1 MFYGLNTM
9 LNTEDIQQLSN
20 KIRNIIKESP
30 ISDAEDNINALLQG
44 MFTKLELINR
54 EEFDVQTGVL
64 KRTREKLE
72 AMEEKLEALEAK
84 LGK

>member
-9 LNTEDIQQLSN
+9 LNTEDIQTLSN

>member
-1 MFYGLNTM
+1 M
-9 LNTEDIQQLSN
+9 LNTEDIQRLSN

>member
-1 MFYGLNTM
+1 MFYIFYTM
-9 LNTEDIQQLSN
+9 LNKEELQKLSN

>member
-1 MFYGLNTM
+1 M

>member
-1 MFYGLNTM
+1 M
-9 LNTEDIQQLSN
+9 LNTEDIQKLSN

-30 ISDAEDNINALLQG
+30 ISDVEDNINALLQG

>member
-1 MFYGLNTM
+1 M
-9 LNTEDIQQLSN
+9 LNTEDIQTLSN

>member
-1 MFYGLNTM
+1 MFYIFYTM
-9 LNTEDIQQLSN
+9 LNKEELQKLSN

-72 AMEEKLEALEAK
+72 ALEAK
-84 LGK
+84 LKK

>member
-1 MFYGLNTM
+1 M
-9 LNTEDIQQLSN
+9 LNIKDIQKLSN